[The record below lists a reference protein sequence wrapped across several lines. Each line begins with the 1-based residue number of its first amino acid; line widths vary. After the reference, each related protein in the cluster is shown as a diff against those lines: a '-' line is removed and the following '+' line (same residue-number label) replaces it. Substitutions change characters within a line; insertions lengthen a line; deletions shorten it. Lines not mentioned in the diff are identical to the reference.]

1 MSFITR
7 ATHHLPAFARLYCN
21 GPRPAERILRTA
33 EKALK
38 KLGGEKK
45 TSPLDDCSMSD
56 AAMEARLKYLE
67 ENGAT
72 WRIIT
77 QKEIQEADPVYYEQR
92 MKGLKEITQ
101 FIKERL

>member
-38 KLGGEKK
+38 KLGGGGKK
-45 TSPLDDCSMSD
+45 LHPSTIVQCPTQRW
-56 AAMEARLKYLE
+56 RL
-67 ENGAT
+67 G
-72 WRIIT
+72 
-77 QKEIQEADPVYYEQR
+77 
-92 MKGLKEITQ
+92 
-101 FIKERL
+101 